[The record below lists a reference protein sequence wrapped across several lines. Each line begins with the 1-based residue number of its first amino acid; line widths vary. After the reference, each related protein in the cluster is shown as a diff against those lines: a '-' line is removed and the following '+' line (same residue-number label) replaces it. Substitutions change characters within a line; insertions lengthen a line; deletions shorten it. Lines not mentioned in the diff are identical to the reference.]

1 MSGRVLRWVWE
12 WWQAPAT
19 EPKRNRWH
27 SQRWTSVTAPSKSG
41 PVFLPFRKLLVC
53 APHGPG
59 PGRGLSA
66 LAPRRRGLASAK
78 RWGFGERAC
87 AVRCWGVLRSGRTL
101 RSVAGAGRCRI
112 IGLAP
117 RFRHTPLAGAPDP
130 RARCCLLWHICGS
143 TLGTFVPEV
152 VAARVRRA
160 LVATQ
165 RRLPYVVDS
174 ATDFQRPPHGVHAFG
189 AAQLSHAHLIQGCA
203 LCEDDLSRRP
213 ARAGVYPGRA
223 RKAVIYSYSQDKY
236 S

>member
-1 MSGRVLRWVWE
+1 MRLGWE

-19 EPKRNRWH
+19 EPERNRWH
-27 SQRWTSVTAPSKSG
+27 SQRGDECHCPIEERSCLFAFSKA
-41 PVFLPFRKLLVC
+41 V
-53 APHGPG
+53 
-59 PGRGLSA
+59 GLCSPWPREARERSAA

-165 RRLPYVVDS
+165 RRPPYVVDS

-223 RKAVIYSYSQDKY
+223 RKAVIYSYSQDY
-236 S
+236 TST

>member
-1 MSGRVLRWVWE
+1 MRLGWE

-87 AVRCWGVLRSGRTL
+87 AVRCWGMLRSGRTL
-101 RSVAGAGRCRI
+101 RGSAGAWQGSDHR
-112 IGLAP
+112 LA
-117 RFRHTPLAGAPDP
+117 RRLRQAPLAGHVGAA
-130 RARCCLLWHICGS
+130 RALHLLRPIRVG
-143 TLGTFVPEV
+143 TLGTAEPEKA
-152 VAARVRRA
+152 AARARRA
-160 LVATQ
+160 PIAAQ
-165 RRLPYVVDS
+165 G
-174 ATDFQRPPHGVHAFG
+174 RPPDMMGLPHDAGRPPRGAHAVR
-189 AAQLSHAHLIQGCA
+189 AA
-203 LCEDDLSRRP
+203 
-213 ARAGVYPGRA
+213 
-223 RKAVIYSYSQDKY
+223 
-236 S
+236 